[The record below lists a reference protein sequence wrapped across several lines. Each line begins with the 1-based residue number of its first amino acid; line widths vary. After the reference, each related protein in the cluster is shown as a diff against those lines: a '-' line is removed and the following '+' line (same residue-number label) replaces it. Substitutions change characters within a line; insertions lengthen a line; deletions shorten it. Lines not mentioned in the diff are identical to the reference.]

1 MKYTVSI
8 SVDGRI
14 DIEVDAD
21 NTEEARVKA
30 LDAFATADLSKMEI
44 VRRDAVNCSDEDGN
58 LVRCYGFDI
67 ERVS

>member
-44 VRRDAVNCSDEDGN
+44 VGTDAVNCSDEDGK
-58 LVRCYGFDI
+58 LVADY
-67 ERVS
+67 E

>member
-21 NTEEARVKA
+21 NTEEARAKA
-30 LDAFATADLSKMEI
+30 LAAFSSAELSKMGM
-44 VRRDAVNCSDEDGN
+44 VGMDAGDCSDEDGN
-58 LVRCYGFDI
+58 LIADYD
-67 ERVS
+67 

>member
-44 VRRDAVNCSDEDGN
+44 VGRDAVNCSDEDGN
-58 LVRCYGFDI
+58 IVADYR
-67 ERVS
+67 

>member
-21 NTEEARVKA
+21 STEEARAKA
-30 LDAFATADLSKMEI
+30 LEAFSTTDLSKMEI
-44 VRRDAVNCSDEDGN
+44 VGRDAVNCSDEEGN
-58 LVRCYGFDI
+58 II
-67 ERVS
+67 EEYE